1 MAPRGRPR
9 AFDREKALDAAT
21 ELFWRQGYS
30 ATSMA
35 DLCAAM
41 GINAPSLYA
50 AFGSKEELYAAAIA
64 HFSRTASPAI
74 WGGLDAAPTA
84 YAAIEGMLLGS
95 ARTLPGIGHPPG
107 CMVTLSAVGQECGG
121 RLGSLVADARQESVH
136 LLSQRL
142 ERAIAAGELPASL
155 DVAAIARFYTCVQQG
170 MSIQARDGAGFAE
183 LEAVAR
189 AALAAWPALTAP
201 AAPPHRQGE
210 RESR

>member
-1 MAPRGRPR
+1 MAQRGRPR
-9 AFDREKALDAAT
+9 AFDRDAALGAAMT
-21 ELFWRQGYS
+21 LFWERGYS
-30 ATSMA
+30 ATSVA

-64 HFSRTASPAI
+64 HFSRIAAPAI

-84 YAAIEGMLLGS
+84 YAAIEGMLMGA
-95 ARTLPGIGHPPG
+95 ARTLPGIGHPSG

-121 RLGSLVADARQESVH
+121 RLGALVTDARQEGAR
-136 LLSQRL
+136 LLTQRL
-142 ERAIAAGELPASL
+142 ERAIAAGELPATL

-170 MSIQARDGAGFAE
+170 MSIQARDGAGSEA

-189 AALAAWPALTAP
+189 AALAAWPALTGRS
-201 AAPPHRQGE
+201 APPLRQGE
-210 RESR
+210 GASP